1 MSFGDPLKALHFLK
15 KSLQHSLEMPPS
27 SKEILSLLESLVLI
41 TENNTKFP
49 ATSSAIDF
57 WIAEGLLEC
66 EDLIVKR
73 YAEFVVDYS
82 CLLESLEDVGS
93 IKAQIVYCPY
103 CPPDEIPTSLTFEF
117 AIDDSVEEEDKLAEM
132 LGGNYKVVFE
142 ALQNGETIDDDWL
155 SKH

>member
-1 MSFGDPLKALHFLK
+1 MSDKLQLLSSEGDDLVVWG
-15 KSLQHSLEMPPS
+15 S
-27 SKEILSLLESLVLI
+27 SQSVTLSEEEFAAFSGDASIIKGDLVV
-41 TENNTKFP
+41 TGKF
-49 ATSSAIDF
+49 SVDNGEQYKISGNVICDSF

-103 CPPDEIPTSLTFEF
+103 CPPDEIPTSLTF
-117 AIDDSVEEEDKLAEM
+117 
-132 LGGNYKVVFE
+132 
-142 ALQNGETIDDDWL
+142 
-155 SKH
+155 